1 MVDVSITDLRA
12 NLKANL
18 ERVKAGEEIV
28 ITDHGTPVAKLVPA
42 EREDRLA
49 ALEAAGI
56 IGPAPTG
63 APWVPGAKPRINVD
77 GDAQVSDLVAEM
89 R

>member
-1 MVDVSITDLRA
+1 MDVSITELRA

-28 ITDHGTPVAKLVPA
+28 ITDHGKPVAKLVPA
-42 EREDRLA
+42 TSEDRLA

-63 APWVPGAKPRINVD
+63 PPWIPGDHPLIEVR
-77 GDAQVSDLVAEM
+77 GDKQVSDYVAEM